1 MAEKALRKEGL
12 PATVRGEATRRRLLD
27 AAEQEFGER
36 GFHAASVSAV
46 TLRAGVSQGTFYIY
60 FPSKE
65 AIFSAVVEEVG
76 RALRK
81 HMGIAASRPGDRLQA
96 QRAGLEAFLDFVQR
110 HPGMYR
116 IVQES
121 QFVDAAVYRAY
132 YERLA
137 EGYAR
142 TLAQDAARGAL
153 APGEALN
160 RAWAIMAIG
169 HFLGLRYCLWQGR
182 MPEPAVLDA
191 AMDFIAD
198 GIAPRIPG
206 FEPPTLPATGPAR

>member
-1 MAEKALRKEGL
+1 MTG
-12 PATVRGEATRRRLLD
+12 RGEATRRRLLD

-36 GFHAASVSAV
+36 GFHAASVSSI

-60 FPSKE
+60 FPSKD
-65 AIFSAVVEEVG
+65 AIFSAVVDEVG

-96 QRAGLEAFLDFVQR
+96 QRAGLEAFLDFVQK

-121 QFVDAAVYRAY
+121 QFVDEAVYRAY

-137 EGYAR
+137 EGYSR
-142 TLAQDAARGAL
+142 TLAQDAQRGQL
-153 APGEALN
+153 APGDALS
-160 RAWAIMAIG
+160 RAWSIMAIG
-169 HFLGLRYCLWQGR
+169 HFLGLRYCLWEGR
-182 MPEPAVLDA
+182 LPEPAALDA
-191 AMDFIAD
+191 AMDFIAH
-198 GIAPRIPG
+198 GIAPGSTP
-206 FEPPTLPATGPAR
+206 